1 MAGMPL
7 RRARRQQQ
15 APPQAVRPPGWRQMS
30 EVEKLRHAT
39 GMTLDNVCV
48 YLALWPL
55 ETTPELRGHQV
66 NIMLKILSLATKAAL
81 HRGDPETVERFRATL
96 AAAIERKRESEAER
110 ASVVSGKL
118 DRA

>member
-15 APPQAVRPPGWRQMS
+15 APPPAVRPPGWRQMS

-48 YLALWPL
+48 YLALSPL

-66 NIMLKILSLATKAAL
+66 NIMLKILSLGTKAAL